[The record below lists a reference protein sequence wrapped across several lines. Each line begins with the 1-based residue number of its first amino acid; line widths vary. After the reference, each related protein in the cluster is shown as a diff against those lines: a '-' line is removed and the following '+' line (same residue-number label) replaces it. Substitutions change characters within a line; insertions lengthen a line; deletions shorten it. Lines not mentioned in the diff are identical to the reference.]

1 MATTSAPWPLAAAER
16 AFQRHPDRL
25 YLDCAAQ
32 GPQLRAARRALAQV
46 AADPAW
52 GWRGDPSTWRPRIE
66 ALRTLAAGLFDGNV
80 DGVALVP
87 SAAHALSIAAANL
100 PLQAGDSV
108 LLLHDEFPSNVLP
121 WRQRCLDVGAQL
133 VFARRTPGG
142 DWTRAILDALA
153 STPRIT
159 VLALSQVHWIDGTQV
174 DLDRI
179 APAARAHGARLVLDL
194 SQSLGALRVDLAAWQ
209 PEFVASVGYKW
220 LLGPY
225 GLAYLWAAPRW
236 RQHGR
241 PLEHGWMARDGDA
254 LWQVGSHGVAPLL
267 AGARRFDADGVCD
280 AARLA
285 AAQAGLEQVLAWS
298 SEGLEEALC
307 ARVDALWRALRAEGL
322 GAWLPPGACAH
333 FCGLRLPA
341 RAAEAIV
348 AGLRTDGVAATWRQR
363 HLRIAPHL
371 HVSARRLAALA
382 PRLRALAHAAGAS

>member
-1 MATTSAPWPLAAAER
+1 MTTTSVPWPLATAAR
-16 AFQRHPDRL
+16 AFQRHPTGL

-32 GPQLRAARRALAQV
+32 GLPLRTSRLAVAQV
-46 AADPAW
+46 AADPSW
-52 GWRGDPSTWRPRIE
+52 GWRGNPSTWRQRVE
-66 ALRTLAAGLFDGNV
+66 ALRTLTAGLFDGDA

-87 SAAHALSIAAANL
+87 SAAHALSIAAANM
-100 PLQAGDSV
+100 PLQAGDGV
-108 LLLHDEFPSNVLP
+108 LLLDDEFPSNVLP
-121 WRQRCLDVGAQL
+121 WRQRCQDVGAQL
-133 VFARRTPGG
+133 VFARRSPGG
-142 DWTRAILDALA
+142 DWTSAILDALD

-159 VLALSQVHWIDGTQV
+159 VLALSQVHWIDGTRV

-194 SQSLGALRVDLAAWQ
+194 SQSLGALRVDLASWQ

-225 GLAYLWAAPRW
+225 GLAYLWTAPQW
-236 RQHGR
+236 RPHGR

-254 LWQVGSHGVAPLL
+254 LWQAGSPGGGPLL

-285 AAQAGLEQVLAWS
+285 AAQAGLEQVVAWS
-298 SEGLEEALC
+298 SEGLQEALC
-307 ARVDALWRALRAEGL
+307 ARLESLLRAVRAEGL

-348 AGLRTDGVAATWRQR
+348 AGLRDDGVAATWRHG

-371 HVSARRLAALA
+371 HMPARRLAALA
-382 PRLRALAHAAGAS
+382 PRLRALADAAGAG

>member
-1 MATTSAPWPLAAAER
+1 M
-16 AFQRHPDRL
+16 
-25 YLDCAAQ
+25 
-32 GPQLRAARRALAQV
+32 ALAQV

-66 ALRTLAAGLFDGNV
+66 ALRTLAACFFDG
-80 DGVALVP
+80 DADSVALVP
-87 SAAHALSIAAANL
+87 SAAHAISIAAANL
-100 PLQAGDSV
+100 PLQAGDGV
-108 LLLHDEFPSNVLP
+108 LLLDDEFPSNVMP

-133 VFARRTPGG
+133 VFAKRTPGS
-142 DWTRAILDALA
+142 DWTRAILDALD

-159 VLALSQVHWIDGTQV
+159 VLALSQVHWIDGTRV

-179 APAARAHGARLVLDL
+179 APAAQAQGARLVLDL

-209 PEFVASVGYKW
+209 PDFVASVGYKW
-220 LLGPY
+220 LLGGY

-254 LWQVGSHGVAPLL
+254 LWQAGREGVAPLL
-267 AGARRFDADGVCD
+267 AGGRRFDADGICD

-298 SEGLEEALC
+298 REGLEEALC
-307 ARVDALWRALRAEGL
+307 ARVDLLSSALRAEGL
-322 GAWLPPGACAH
+322 AAWLPPGACAH

-341 RAAEAIV
+341 RAAEAIM
-348 AGLRTDGVAATWRQR
+348 AGLRADGVAATWRHG

-371 HVSARRLAALA
+371 HVHARRLAALA
-382 PRLRALAHAAGAS
+382 PRLRALANAAGAG